1 MQKNARLER
10 CFNQKDD
17 KVLNVY
23 FTAGFPELHDTLSI
37 IEALEAGGAD
47 LVEIGIPF
55 SDPIADGPTIQDSN
69 MIALDN
75 GMELSLLFDQLT
87 DLRKRADIPV
97 FLMGYLNPV
106 LQFGFEQFCEKCEQV
121 GVDGL
126 ILPDMP
132 LYEYEEKYQAMY
144 EKYGLRAVFLVTPE
158 TSEERIR
165 KIAALSSGFVYMVS
179 SSSTTGKTKG
189 FSAAQLHYFERVG
202 AMGLGKPVLTG
213 FGISDQD
220 TFQTA
225 SRFVHGAI
233 VGSAFIRHLSE
244 HGKDP
249 QKIKSFISNIKG

>member
-1 MQKNARLER
+1 MKTRLEK
-10 CFNQKDD
+10 CFEQKDS

-23 FTAGFPELHDTLSI
+23 FTAGFPQLHDTLTI

-47 LVEIGIPF
+47 LIEIGIPF

-69 MIALDN
+69 MVALQQ
-75 GMELSLLFDQLT
+75 GMELSLLFYQLK
-87 DLRKRADIPV
+87 DLRKRVHIPV

-106 LQFGFEQFCEKCEQV
+106 LQFGFEAFCKKCQEV

-132 LYEYEEKYQAMY
+132 LYEYEEMYQAVY
-144 EKYGLRAVFLVTPE
+144 ARYGLSSVFLVTPE
-158 TSEERIR
+158 TSYERIR
-165 KIAALSSGFVYMVS
+165 KIASLSSGFVYMVS

-189 FSAAQLHYFERVG
+189 FSDAQMQYFERVG
-202 AMGLGKPVLTG
+202 AMALGKPVLTG
-213 FGISDQD
+213 FGISDRD
-220 TFQTA
+220 TFQIA
-225 SRFVHGAI
+225 SRHVDGAI

-244 HGKDP
+244 YGTDV